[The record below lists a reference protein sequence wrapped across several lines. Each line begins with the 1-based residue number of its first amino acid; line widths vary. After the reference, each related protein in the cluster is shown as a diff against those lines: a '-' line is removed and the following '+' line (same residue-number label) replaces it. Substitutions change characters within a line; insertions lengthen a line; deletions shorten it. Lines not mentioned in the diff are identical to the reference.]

1 MNEAL
6 HLFKK
11 NKTTITNHVIT
22 HLVLTNEQPIQ
33 LFRSEKNER
42 KQ

>member
-6 HLFKK
+6 HLLKEIKIDF
-11 NKTTITNHVIT
+11 TNHVIT

-33 LFRSEKNER
+33 LFRSENNE
-42 KQ
+42 